1 MVKNKKYIRVLF
13 IIGVIVAF
21 ISMIGAIILKS
32 NEPIKID
39 TNNATNNPKIILEEN
54 NNRSP
59 SNDNNSSSSSTKKKH
74 TLNTVK
80 KYDGNNII
88 LSNNKIIN
96 TKDKV
101 FFGDKEIKPNS
112 QISQGKLNTG
122 EEYIVIY
129 NGIKVIEKMR
139 TDVKEKIYIYTA
151 KITDVADS
159 KLKLDNNTELAVDI
173 NCTIQKVSNNSIM
186 EYSKA
191 YYNLSDHIG
200 ELMLY
205 KNKIINIVIYD

>member
-13 IIGVIVAF
+13 IIGIIVAF

-39 TNNATNNPKIILEEN
+39 TNNTTNNPKIVLEEN

-59 SNDNNSSSSSTKKKH
+59 SNDNNSSSSSPKKKH

-80 KYDGNNII
+80 KYDSNNII

-112 QISQGKLNTG
+112 QIFQGKLNTG

-151 KITDVADS
+151 KIMDVADS

-191 YYNLSDHIG
+191 YHNLSDHIG

>member
-13 IIGVIVAF
+13 IIGIIVAF

-39 TNNATNNPKIILEEN
+39 TNNTNNNPKIILEEN
-54 NNRSP
+54 SNRSP

-74 TLNTVK
+74 TLNIVK

-88 LSNNKIIN
+88 LANNKIIN

-112 QISQGKLNTG
+112 QISEGKLNTG

-151 KITDVADS
+151 KITDVADC
-159 KLKLDNNTELAVDI
+159 KLKLDNNTELTVDI

-186 EYSKA
+186 NTQK
-191 YYNLSDHIG
+191 HI
-200 ELMLY
+200 
-205 KNKIINIVIYD
+205 II